1 MTFEEWD
8 AMTPDYGQPA
18 GFVNGQGSTM
28 TIPST
33 RESRLR
39 DYQNSL
45 SRPQIDEIVANTLG
59 KNEPPLLTDGFGA
72 VVDTAP
78 DKTTFTLSVA
88 KDGTAESKTNTIL
101 SNGDSTEVK
110 QKSTNGSSSI
120 IDTALSAL
128 GFSSAE
134 AGDVPLET
142 PVPAGVYESEY
153 FDDVN
158 SFPIDPKQDN
168 LTAELLDGNYNP
180 ELYENPKYII
190 DGSGAFVPNPNY
202 NPDIGQIAKSSAY
215 PDTPEG
221 DLNRIIAKTPYDK
234 VESVMAALKKDKDTL
249 ITRESFIAELERQKR
264 LEEIAKTSIL
274 DSTEVPIVTSVPK
287 TTGENTEA
295 SKDMI
300 EEAVK
305 LIASEQPNELT
316 RINDFAQW
324 ADGVSDDAAIREAD
338 AVLEQI
344 ANQTNVT
351 DRFKKAMAVAFGA
364 MLFGDDFVTA
374 MNTGLGVVAD
384 DYTTE
389 AAAQKEAYDA
399 QVKLQLELAKED
411 RAFQRDLVKSDYNSQ
426 RDFAESLRKSEFDYL
441 MKQPE
446 EQRKAL
452 ALRLKNNME
461 EGNKVMNSLMASLGD
476 DNRAFLPPDLDGE
489 VSGLLLA
496 IETQSPDGFKL
507 DLFNP
512 EHRTALSGVLNKYA
526 TEMKFMNGKAAPA
539 AAYAQEF
546 FIKNELQKFTK
557 GFATIPAELIAPSRA
572 ALKDRPFVG
581 DPQKE
586 SKRQVYVGNDQE
598 LGPLLK
604 NGTEETLILAERI
617 EQLGAQGL
625 GERGTTILLYKD
637 YLDFQKQSF
646 AADDGNFAAMEELA
660 YKRGVGPFTQ
670 FVLVHMNDKLTLD
683 NLGKNFD
690 PILANQPEAVDVRA
704 LRMYMETGEYDIEQI
719 KSSMK

>member
-59 KNEPPLLTDGFGA
+59 TNEPPLLTDGFGA

-101 SNGDSTEVK
+101 PNGDSTEVK

-134 AGDVPLET
+134 AGDVSLET

-158 SFPIDPKQDN
+158 NLPIDPKQDN
-168 LTAELLDGNYNP
+168 LTSELFDGTYNP
-180 ELYENPKYII
+180 DLYENPKYVL
-190 DGSGAFVPNPNY
+190 DGSGAFVLNPNY
-202 NPDIGQIAKSSAY
+202 NPEVGQGTKSSAY

-221 DLNRIIAKTPYDK
+221 DLNRIIAKTPYDE
-234 VESVMAALKKDKDTL
+234 VESVMAALKKDTDTL
-249 ITRESFIAELERQKR
+249 ITRESFIAELERQRR
-264 LEEIAKTSIL
+264 LEKIATTSIL
-274 DSTEVPIVTSVPK
+274 DSTEVPIVTSAPK

-411 RAFQRDLVKSDYNSQ
+411 RAFQRDLAKSDYNSQ

-496 IETQSPDGFKL
+496 IEAQSPDGFKL

-572 ALKDRPFVG
+572 ILKDRPFIG
-581 DPQKE
+581 DPEKE
-586 SKRQVYVGNDQE
+586 SKKQVYVGNDQE

-604 NGTEETLILAERI
+604 NGTEETLKLAERI

-690 PILANQPEAVDVRA
+690 SILANQPEAVDVRA